1 MTTVIE
7 DIRATGIVAI
17 IRMEENNDYNTY
29 NSTAQSYLAQW
40 NTHAYAGSSSDRANA
55 YNNIGVG
62 ANKRLWMSEW
72 GAGSQG
78 SQIGAG
84 LALSN
89 EILQDEQYLHPSAWV
104 IWQAVNS
111 GGGDPTDDWGLAYM
125 DSNNTISYPTR
136 YYAMGNYSEFVRP
149 GYKMIGNSDT
159 NTFTAYD
166 AGSQTL
172 VIVTTNATSTSNTA
186 TYDLSSFNSVGSTAT
201 PHRTSA
207 TENLVQLPNISI
219 SNRQFSAHYVMGD
232 LTRW

>member
-166 AGSQTL
+166 AGS
-172 VIVTTNATSTSNTA
+172 
-186 TYDLSSFNSVGSTAT
+186 
-201 PHRTSA
+201 
-207 TENLVQLPNISI
+207 
-219 SNRQFSAHYVMGD
+219 
-232 LTRW
+232 